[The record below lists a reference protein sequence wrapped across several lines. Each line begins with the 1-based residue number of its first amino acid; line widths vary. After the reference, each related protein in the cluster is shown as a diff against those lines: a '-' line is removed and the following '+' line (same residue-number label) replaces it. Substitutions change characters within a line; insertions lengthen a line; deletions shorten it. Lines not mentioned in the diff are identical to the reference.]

1 MPVKRKDHHNQFR
14 ATPPERT
21 MSVTR
26 FGVPREKV
34 VATIEIPNSHHGIF
48 LPERKKLAE
57 SFPPFLLLINPMI
70 VKTIRK
76 IRIIVQSI
84 LFNAIIPFFCISGQF
99 NAP

>member
-14 ATPPERT
+14 ATPSVRT

-34 VATIEIPNSHHGIF
+34 VATIEIPKSHHGIF

-57 SFPPFLLLINPMI
+57 SLPPFLLLINPI
-70 VKTIRK
+70 AVKTTK
-76 IRIIVQSI
+76 KMTIIIQSI
-84 LFNAIIPFFCISGQF
+84 FSKAIVT
-99 NAP
+99 